1 MPGRDWR
8 SKAAYDDLDTAPL
21 RTLAW
26 EFLRRNPDYA
36 RDYEEAM
43 ALPDNGRRDVVA
55 AHWGLRFPV
64 ESGPSGSA
72 RTNLLGP
79 RREPRHHRLVG
90 AAAMLLAS
98 IVSCASGCD
107 LVTARD

>member
-8 SKAAYDDLDTAPL
+8 SKAAYHHLDTAPL

-36 RDYEEAM
+36 RDYDDAM
-43 ALPDNGRRDVVA
+43 MVPDNSRHDTVA
-55 AHWGLRFPV
+55 AHWGLRFP
-64 ESGPSGSA
+64 GGSDPD
-72 RTNLLGP
+72 RPVGTDLLGA

-90 AAAMLLAS
+90 AAAVLLAS
-98 IVSCASGCD
+98 IVSCAAGCD
-107 LVTARD
+107 LVTARE